1 MVLTNIQKTKG
12 EKHMPTN
19 ERPSD
24 EFISL
29 LKKSGDA
36 DVNVAQAAQREF
48 AKALELPLR
57 KGVLVGNILGNIFET
72 INVEA
77 GSTTEFPLDLISPGL
92 EGEHVAYTNP
102 GHGRIPERSVEG
114 DYVMIPTY
122 AIASS
127 VDYLLRY
134 ARDARWDVV
143 GRAMQVI
150 EAGFTKKMNDDG
162 WHTLLAAGVD
172 RNILVFDGDA
182 TAGLFSKRLVSLM
195 QTVMRRNSGGNSAS
209 AGRGRLTDLYV
220 SPEALEDVRS
230 WGLDQV
236 DEVTRREIYTAP
248 EGGAPITRIFG
259 VNLTDLDE
267 LGEGQEYQSFF
278 TSELSGA
285 VQTSDLELVVGL
297 DQSSNDS
304 FVMPVKEQLQV
315 FEDPTLHRQQRAGY
329 YGFAELGFGVLDNR
343 RVILGSF

>member
-1 MVLTNIQKTKG
+1 MALNT
-12 EKHMPTN
+12 
-19 ERPSD
+19 RPSD
-24 EFISL
+24 EFIAL
-29 LKKSGDA
+29 LRKSGDA
-36 DVNVAQAAQREF
+36 DINVAATAQREF

-72 INVEA
+72 INVEP
-77 GSTTEFPLDLISPGL
+77 GSSTEYPLDLISPGL

-102 GHGRIPERSVEG
+102 GHGRIPERTVEG

-122 AIASS
+122 SIASS

-134 ARDARWDVV
+134 AREARWDIVA
-143 GRAMQVI
+143 RAMQVM
-150 EAGFTKKMNDDG
+150 EAGFVKKMNDDG

-182 TAGLFSKRLVSLM
+182 TAGLFTKRLVSLM

-209 AGRGRLTDLYV
+209 VGRGRLTDMYV
-220 SPEALEDVRS
+220 SPEALEDIRN

-259 VNLTDLDE
+259 VNLHDLDE
-267 LGEGQEYQSFF
+267 LGEGQEYQNFF
-278 TSELSGA
+278 TNELGGA
-285 VQTSDLELVVGL
+285 VASGDAELVVGL

-304 FVMPVKEQLQV
+304 FVMPMKQALQV

-329 YGFAELGFGVLDNR
+329 YGWAELGFGVLDNR

>member
-1 MVLTNIQKTKG
+1 MAFTD
-12 EKHMPTN
+12 
-19 ERPSD
+19 RPSD
-24 EFISL
+24 EFIAL
-29 LKKSGDA
+29 LKNSGDS
-36 DVNVAQAAQREF
+36 DIQVAQAAQREF

-57 KGVLVGNILGNIFET
+57 KGVLVGNVLGDIFET
-72 INVEA
+72 INVEPGA
-77 GSTTEFPLDLISPGL
+77 TTEFPLDLIAPGL

-122 AIASS
+122 SITSS
-127 VDYLLRY
+127 IDYLLRY
-134 ARDARWDVV
+134 AREARWDIVA
-143 GRAMQVI
+143 RAMQVL
-150 EAGFTKKMNDDG
+150 EAGFVKKMNDDG

-172 RNILVFDGDA
+172 RNILVYDADA
-182 TAGLFSKRLVSLM
+182 TAGQFSKRIVSLM
-195 QTVMRRNSGGNSAS
+195 QTVMRRNSGGNAAS
-209 AGRGRLTDLYV
+209 VGRGRLTDLYV
-220 SPEALEDVRS
+220 SPEALEDVRN

-236 DEVTRREIYTAP
+236 DEVTRREIYTAA

-259 VNLTDLDE
+259 VNLHDMDE
-267 LGEGQEYQSFF
+267 LGEGQEYQDFF

-285 VQTSDLELVVGL
+285 VQGSDTELVVGL

-304 FVMPVKEQLQV
+304 FVMPVKAQLEI

-329 YGFAELGFGVLDNR
+329 YGFAEIGFGVLDNR

>member
-1 MVLTNIQKTKG
+1 
-12 EKHMPTN
+12 MPLNT
-19 ERPSD
+19 RPSD
-24 EFISL
+24 EFIAL
-29 LKKSGDA
+29 LRKSGDA
-36 DVNVAQAAQREF
+36 DINVAQAAQREF

-72 INVEA
+72 INVEPGA
-77 GSTTEFPLDLISPGL
+77 TTEYPLDLISPGL

-102 GHGRIPERSVEG
+102 GHGRVPERSVEG

-122 AIASS
+122 SVASS

-134 ARDARWDVV
+134 AREARWDIV
-143 GRAMQVI
+143 GRAMQVM

-162 WHTLLAAGVD
+162 WHTILAAGVD

-209 AGRGRLTDLYV
+209 VGRGRLTDLYV
-220 SPEALEDVRS
+220 SPEALEDIRN

-248 EGGAPITRIFG
+248 ENGAPITRIFG
-259 VNLTDLDE
+259 VNLHDLDE
-267 LGEGQEYQSFF
+267 LGESQEYQDFF
-278 TSELSGA
+278 TNELSGS
-285 VQTSDLELVVGL
+285 VQSADLELVVGL
-297 DQSSNDS
+297 DQSTNDS

>member
-1 MVLTNIQKTKG
+1 
-12 EKHMPTN
+12 MPTN
-19 ERPSD
+19 NRPSD
-24 EFISL
+24 EFLAL
-29 LKKSGDA
+29 LRKSGDA
-36 DVNVAQAAQREF
+36 DINVAQAAQREF

-72 INVEA
+72 INVEPGA
-77 GSTTEFPLDLISPGL
+77 NTEFPLDLVAPGL

-102 GHGRIPERSVEG
+102 GHGRIPERTVES

-122 AIASS
+122 SITSS
-127 VDYLLRY
+127 IDYLLRY

-143 GRAMQVI
+143 GRAMQVM

-172 RNILVFDGDA
+172 RNILVFDADA

-195 QTVMRRNSGGNSAS
+195 QTVTRRNSGGNSAS
-209 AGRGRLTDLYV
+209 VGRGRLTDLYV
-220 SPEALEDVRS
+220 SPEALEDVRN
-230 WGLDQV
+230 WGLDQI
-236 DEVTRREIYTAP
+236 DEVTRREIYTAS
-248 EGGAPITRIFG
+248 EDGAPITRIFG
-259 VNLTDLDE
+259 VNLHDLDE
-267 LGEGQEYQSFF
+267 LGEGQEYQDFF
-278 TSELSGA
+278 TNQLSGS
-285 VQTSDLELVVGL
+285 VQTDDLELVVGL
-297 DQSSNDS
+297 DQSANDS